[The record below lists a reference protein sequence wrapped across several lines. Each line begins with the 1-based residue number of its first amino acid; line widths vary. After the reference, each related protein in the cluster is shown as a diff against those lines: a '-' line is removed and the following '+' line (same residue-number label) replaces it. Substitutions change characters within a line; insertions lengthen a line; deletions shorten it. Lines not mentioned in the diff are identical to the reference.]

1 MIRKRTH
8 ILFAFTPNGKEG
20 GMQPS
25 SQSVVINLDFRG
37 QTILPVP
44 GGEGRVE
51 GGLVSKRFF
60 SVRVSFHTICVFC
73 RHVL

>member
-51 GGLVSKRFF
+51 G
-60 SVRVSFHTICVFC
+60 
-73 RHVL
+73 